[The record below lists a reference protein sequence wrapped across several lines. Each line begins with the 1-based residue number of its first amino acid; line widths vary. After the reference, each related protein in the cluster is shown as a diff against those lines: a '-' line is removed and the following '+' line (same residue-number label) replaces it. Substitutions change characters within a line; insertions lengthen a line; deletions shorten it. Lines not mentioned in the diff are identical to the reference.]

1 MSPEGTC
8 PICKSKATIAP
19 RTGGSLKWHCPR
31 CGDYI
36 LTGSAERELENTP
49 FKSPPAI
56 SGWVRQQNAQ
66 GIVPTIDTYSLGRL
80 RTYSK
85 PPLRE
90 RVERYLVAVATD
102 SPSLDAYIEP
112 VSEKLIGIS
121 YSNDAKEVTII
132 LNYLESK
139 NFIFRKPG
147 GSTRITAEGYIEAD
161 DLRTRRSLS
170 SQAFVAMW
178 FDPQMDT
185 VRDNGLVAAIKGAGY
200 DAMVISKKEHA
211 NKIDDEIIAEI
222 RRSAFLVADFTGHRG
237 GVYFEAGF
245 AMGLGL
251 QVIWTCRQDEIKN
264 LHFDIRQYNCI
275 AWKDENDLAKQLKN
289 RIEAIVGRG
298 PKD

>member
-1 MSPEGTC
+1 MSSEPIC
-8 PICKSKATIAP
+8 SICKSKAAVDA
-19 RTGGSLKWHCPR
+19 RTGDSLTWHCPR
-31 CGDYI
+31 CGDFS
-36 LTGSAERELENTP
+36 LTSSAESMLLAEP

-56 SGWVRQQNAQ
+56 SGWVRQLNAQ
-66 GIVPTIDTYSLGRL
+66 GMVPTIDSDSLSRL

-90 RVERYLVAVATD
+90 RVERYLLAAATD
-102 SPSLDAYIEP
+102 SPNLAAYIEP

-121 YSNDAKEVTII
+121 FSDDAKEVAII

-139 NFIFRKPG
+139 RFIFRKPG

-161 DLRTRRSLS
+161 DLRNRRSLS

-178 FDPQMDT
+178 FDPQMNT
-185 VRDNGLVAAIKGAGY
+185 VRDKGLIAAIEGAGY
-200 DAMVISKKEHA
+200 DAMVISNKEHA

-251 QVIWTCRQDEIKN
+251 QVIWTCRHDEIKN

-289 RIEAIVGRG
+289 RIEAIMGRG